1 MKTFLT
7 ALRLFAFLAVLT
19 GVLYPLAVTALA
31 RVAFPA
37 KANGSL
43 IYSSASSDFKLN
55 LSSSSTGASAPV
67 GSALLAQSTT
77 SPRYFWPR
85 PSAADYATVAS
96 GASNLAPT
104 SAKLRD
110 QVAARAAALRTAH
123 NLAPDAPVP
132 ADLLFA
138 SGSGL
143 DPHISPAAATFQAAR
158 VAAARNV
165 PLATITAAIIAH
177 TESGGLLGED
187 RVNVLLLNLALD
199 QN

>member
-1 MKTFLT
+1 MAGIFLLPTLILPPMKTFLT
-7 ALRLFAFLAVLT
+7 SLRLFAFLAVLT
-19 GVLYPLAVTALA
+19 GVLYPLAVTAIA
-31 RVAFPA
+31 RVAFPSQ
-37 KANGSL
+37 ANGS
-43 IYSSASSDFKLN
+43 IVTNVA
-55 LSSSSTGASAPV
+55 GAPV
-67 GSALLAQSTT
+67 GSALLAQATT

-110 QVAARAAALRTAH
+110 QVAARAAVLRTAH

-158 VAAARNV
+158 VASARNLS
-165 PLATITAAIIAH
+165 LATVTAAITAS
-177 TESGGLLGED
+177 TEAGGILGED
-187 RVNVLLLNLALD
+187 RVNVLLLNLSLD
-199 QN
+199 KK

>member
-7 ALRLFAFLAVLT
+7 ALRLFAVLATLT
-19 GVLYPLAVTALA
+19 GVLYPLAVTAIA

-37 KANGSL
+37 QANGSL
-43 IYSSASSDFKLN
+43 VTNSAGVP
-55 LSSSSTGASAPV
+55 T
-67 GSALLAQSTT
+67 GSALLAQKTE

-104 SAKLRD
+104 SQNLHDAI
-110 QVAARAAALRTAH
+110 AARAAALRTAH
-123 NLAPDAPVP
+123 GLPADAPVP
-132 ADLLFA
+132 ADLLMT

-143 DPHISPAAATFQAAR
+143 DPHISPTAAAFQAAR
-158 VAAARNV
+158 VATARNL
-165 PLATITAAIIAH
+165 PLATVTAAIAAH
-177 TESGGLLGED
+177 TESGGLLGEN

-199 QN
+199 QAN

>member
-7 ALRLFAFLAVLT
+7 ALRVFAFLAVLT
-19 GVLYPLAVTALA
+19 GILYPLAVTALA
-31 RVAFPA
+31 RVAFPSQA
-37 KANGSL
+37 SGSL
-43 IYSSASSDFKLN
+43 VSSAS
-55 LSSSSTGASAPV
+55 GPV
-67 GSALLAQSTT
+67 GSALLAQATT

-85 PSAADYATVAS
+85 PSAADYAAVAS

-104 SAKLRD
+104 STKLRD
-110 QVAARAAALRTAH
+110 LVAARAAALRTAH
-123 NLAPDAPVP
+123 NLAPDASVP

-158 VAAARNV
+158 VAAARNL
-165 PLATITAAIIAH
+165 PLATITSAITAH

-199 QN
+199 QAN

>member
-19 GVLYPLAVTALA
+19 GVLYPLAVTAIA

-37 KANGSL
+37 QANGSL
-43 IYSSASSDFKLN
+43 VYSSALKLN
-55 LSSSSTGASAPV
+55 LSSSTAGASAPV
-67 GSALLAQSTT
+67 GSALLAQAST

-158 VAAARNV
+158 VASARNLS
-165 PLATITAAIIAH
+165 LATVTAAINAS
-177 TESGGLLGED
+177 TEAGGILGED
-187 RVNVLLLNLALD
+187 RVNVLLLNLSLD
-199 QN
+199 KK

>member
-43 IYSSASSDFKLN
+43 ITTPTS
-55 LSSSSTGASAPV
+55 GPV
-67 GSALLAQSTT
+67 RSALLAQSTT

-96 GASNLAPT
+96 GASNLSPT
-104 SAKLRD
+104 SAKL
-110 QVAARAAALRTAH
+110 QTAVTARAAALRTAH
-123 NLAPDAPVP
+123 NLASDAPVP

-143 DPHISPAAATFQAAR
+143 DPHISPSAATFQAAR
-158 VAAARNV
+158 VAAARNA
-165 PLATITAAIIAH
+165 PLATITAAITAH
-177 TESGGLLGED
+177 TESGDLLGED

-199 QN
+199 KLP

>member
-1 MKTFLT
+1 MKTFFT

-31 RVAFPA
+31 LVAFSA
-37 KANGSL
+37 KANGSVVTN
-43 IYSSASSDFKLN
+43 SA
-55 LSSSSTGASAPV
+55 GAPT
-67 GSALLAQSTT
+67 GSALLAQKTESL
-77 SPRYFWPR
+77 RYFWPR
-85 PSAADYATVAS
+85 PSAGDYGTVAS
-96 GASNLAPT
+96 GASNAAPT
-104 SAKLRD
+104 SAKL
-110 QVAARAAALRTAH
+110 QAAVAERGAALRIAH
-123 NLAPDAPVP
+123 GLAPDAPVP

-165 PLATITAAIIAH
+165 PLATITAAITAR

-199 QN
+199 QK